1 MLSSKLSPRA
11 GLLDCSTGSSA
22 DYYGF
27 GVRLGVYFAWLSSY
41 LANLYLPSEV
51 MGSLDTNCIFLLA
64 LLISLFRGTVMHQL
78 YQVDGLMVMQ
88 LSSGF
93 LFSSLSIWGYRTAH
107 YEKHGTGY
115 IKNFGGFGTH
125 VRLALTMAISVY
137 GAWFWAEGTQ
147 DGLKIADDPQCRDLK
162 TWFFHG
168 FPITG
173 GIRIVYVVMTV
184 GTSIFYGT
192 MCAAAVL
199 TFIFNLVGGWKGKV
213 QFETGFSHPQYAQ
226 SPTGLVSELT

>member
-1 MLSSKLSPRA
+1 MLSSELSPRA
-11 GLLDCSTGSSA
+11 TTNALLDCSTDSSA

-27 GVRLGVYFAWLSSY
+27 GVRLGVYFAWLGSY
-41 LANLYLPSEV
+41 FANLYLPSEV

-64 LLISLFRGTVMHQL
+64 LLASLFRGTVTHQL

-115 IKNFGGFGTH
+115 IQNFGGFGTH

-147 DGLKIADDPQCRDLK
+147 DGLKIAPDPQCQDIK

-173 GIRIVYVVMTV
+173 GIRIVYIVMTI

-192 MCAAAVL
+192 MCLAAVL
-199 TFIFNLVGGWKGKV
+199 TFISNLMGGWKRNV
-213 QFETGFSHPQYAQ
+213 QFETGFSHHQYA
-226 SPTGLVSELT
+226 